1 MHHEGMGLEQLF
13 LDAFGLA
20 RPYVRFASIAL
31 NDTAFALLFSI
42 ALILALTFL
51 FKEQRRLPFM
61 VAAVAIALLL
71 GVSLKLFL
79 QEERPC
85 AVMPG
90 KIACPND
97 FSLPSIHSL
106 LTFTLAIVA
115 IGNRSFA
122 FYLVYAVFT
131 AFSRV
136 YLGVHTIPEVASG
149 LALAFLAC
157 VLCEML
163 WRSLRLPIPPGIN
176 IKHSAARLQT

>member
-1 MHHEGMGLEQLF
+1 MDLRQLF
-13 LDAFGLA
+13 IDAFGLV
-20 RPYVRFASIAL
+20 RPEVRFASVAL
-31 NDTAFALLFSI
+31 NDTAFAILFTV
-42 ALILALTFL
+42 ALILALTYL
-51 FKEQRRLPFM
+51 FKEQKLLPFM

-71 GVSLKLFL
+71 GVSFKAFL

-85 AVMPG
+85 VEIPG
-90 KIACPND
+90 KIPCPLD
-97 FSLPSIHSL
+97 FSLPSLHAL
-106 LTFTLAIVA
+106 LTFTIAIVA

-122 FYLVYAVFT
+122 FYLVYALFT

-136 YLGVHTIPEVASG
+136 YLGVHTITEVAAG

-163 WRSLRLPIPPGIN
+163 WRALKLPLPPGVH

>member
-1 MHHEGMGLEQLF
+1 MDIRQLF
-13 LDAFGLA
+13 VDAFGIV
-20 RPYVRFASIAL
+20 RPEARFASIAL
-31 NDTAFALLFSI
+31 NDTAFAILLTAS
-42 ALILALTFL
+42 LILVLTYL
-51 FKEQRRLPFM
+51 FKEQKLLPFM

-71 GVSLKLFL
+71 GVSFKLFL

-85 AVMPG
+85 VETPG
-90 KIACPND
+90 KIPCPLD
-97 FSLPSIHSL
+97 FSLPSLHAL
-106 LTFTLAIVA
+106 LTFTIAIVA

-122 FYLVYAVFT
+122 FYLIYAIFT

-136 YLGVHTIPEVASG
+136 YLGVHTIAEVAAG

-163 WRSLRLPIPPGIN
+163 WRRLKLSIPPGIH

>member
-1 MHHEGMGLEQLF
+1 MMDAQQLF
-13 LDAFGLA
+13 LSLFGLI
-20 RPYVRFASIAL
+20 RPEVRFASIAL
-31 NDTAFALLFSI
+31 NDTAFALLFTA
-42 ALILALTFL
+42 ALILTLTYL
-51 FKEQRRLPFM
+51 FKEQKLLPFM

-85 AVMPG
+85 VDTPG
-90 KIACPND
+90 KIPCPLD
-97 FSLPSIHSL
+97 FSLPSLHAL
-106 LTFTLAIVA
+106 LTFTIAIVA
-115 IGNRSFA
+115 IGNRSFV
-122 FYLVYAVFT
+122 FYLIYALFT

-136 YLGVHTIPEVASG
+136 YLGVHTIAEVAAG

-163 WRSLRLPIPPGIN
+163 WRHLKISIPLGIH

>member
-1 MHHEGMGLEQLF
+1 MDLQSLF
-13 LDAFGLA
+13 LSAFGLV
-20 RPYVRFASIAL
+20 RPEVRFASIAL
-31 NDTAFALLFSI
+31 NDAAFAVLFSI
-42 ALILALTFL
+42 ALILALTYL

-85 AVMPG
+85 ALSPG
-90 KIACPND
+90 KIDCPTD
-97 FSLPSIHSL
+97 FSLPSLHSL

-122 FYLVYAVFT
+122 FYLIYAIFT

-136 YLGVHTIPEVASG
+136 YLGVHTITEVAAG

-163 WRSLRLPIPPGIN
+163 WRALRIPLPPGIH

>member
-1 MHHEGMGLEQLF
+1 MDISQLF
-13 LDAFGLA
+13 LSAFGLI
-20 RPYVRFASIAL
+20 RPEVRAASVAL
-31 NDTAFALLFSI
+31 NDTAFAVLFTIS
-42 ALILALTFL
+42 LVLVLTYI
-51 FKEQRRLPFM
+51 FKEQKLLPFM
-61 VAAVAIALLL
+61 VVAVAIALLL
-71 GVSLKLFL
+71 GVSFKAFL

-85 AVMPG
+85 VETPG
-90 KIACPND
+90 KIPCPLD

-106 LTFTLAIVA
+106 ITFTIAIVA

-122 FYLVYAVFT
+122 FYLIYALFT

-136 YLGVHTIPEVASG
+136 YLGVHTITEVAAG

-163 WRSLRLPIPPGIN
+163 WRHLKLPLPPGVH

>member
-1 MHHEGMGLEQLF
+1 MDPQSFF
-13 LDAFGLA
+13 LSLFGLV
-20 RPYVRFASIAL
+20 RPEVRAASVAL
-31 NDTAFALLFSI
+31 NDTAFAILFTVS
-42 ALILALTFL
+42 LVLALTYI
-51 FKEQRRLPFM
+51 FKEQKLLPFM
-61 VAAVAIALLL
+61 VVAVAIALLL
-71 GVSLKLFL
+71 GVSFKAFL

-85 AVMPG
+85 VETPG
-90 KIACPND
+90 KIPCPLD

-106 LTFTLAIVA
+106 ITFTIAIVA

-122 FYLVYAVFT
+122 IYLIYALFT

-136 YLGVHTIPEVASG
+136 YLGVHAITEVAAG

-163 WRSLRLPIPPGIN
+163 WRHLKMSLPPGVH